1 VSEPILPAP
10 RDDEAAARRA
20 EAMHRKGGAEPG
32 AESAAA
38 PALSALSE
46 LSAGEE
52 SSGTPAW
59 AAPSGDLTTGPVNRA
74 LFRLAGPAILA
85 RALHTLLALVDVFW
99 VGRLGAAAT
108 AAVTTSYFASWI
120 LLSATDLTA
129 IGILAHVARHVG
141 AGDRQRAGQATA
153 QGLRLGL
160 GLGIVLAIA
169 AWFGAPALFAAL
181 GAEGEV
187 ARRGIVYLRLLFL
200 AAPFTF
206 TYINSEF
213 AMRAAG
219 DTRTPLLV
227 TGGMVLF
234 NAVLAPLLIYGV
246 GPLPRLEVM
255 GAGLATLLA
264 QVVAVVAFAALARAR
279 HANFP
284 LDRAALRRNDR
295 ALLGSL
301 LRIGFPGMAIGVL
314 FSTIYLFISGIA
326 ARLGTSELA
335 VVGLGNR
342 AESATYL
349 VVTGF
354 AAATATLVGQNLGAR
369 RPDRAARAAWASGL
383 WMLLYGL
390 GTGGVMI
397 LWPRAVLGLFTS
409 DATVIDM
416 GAAYVRVLGFAQPL
430 MAMEIVFEHAFSGA
444 GDTLPP
450 MLISVPM
457 NALRVPLLWWVV
469 GVHHAGLLGIGWI
482 LAITC
487 MVRGLVAT
495 LWFRRGTWR
504 HRRL

>member
-1 VSEPILPAP
+1 MSDDAFPPG
-10 RDDEAAARRA
+10 RDGPTAADVNA
-20 EAMHRKGGAEPG
+20 K
-32 AESAAA
+32 
-38 PALSALSE
+38 PALPLAALSE
-46 LSAGEE
+46 FSTGEE

-59 AAPSGDLTTGPVNRA
+59 AAPSGDLTTGPLNRA

-108 AAVTTSYFASWI
+108 AAVTTSYFASWV

-129 IGILAHVARHVG
+129 IGILAHVSRHVG
-141 AGDRQRAGQATA
+141 AGERRRAGVATA
-153 QGLRLGL
+153 QGLLLGVALGL
-160 GLGIVLAIA
+160 VLAALGWVGI
-169 AWFGAPALFAAL
+169 PRLFAAL
-181 GAEGEV
+181 GADAEV
-187 ARRGIVYLRLLFL
+187 SRRGVVYLRLLFL

-234 NAVLAPLLIYGV
+234 NALLAPLLIYGV

-264 QVVAVVAFAALARAR
+264 QVLAVAAFATLAGRR
-279 HANFP
+279 HPSFP
-284 LDRAALRRNDR
+284 LDRTALRRFDR
-295 ALLGSL
+295 ALVGSL

-314 FSTIYLFISGIA
+314 FSTIYLFISGMA
-326 ARLGTSELA
+326 ARLGTRELA

-354 AAATATLVGQNLGAR
+354 AAATATLVGQNLGAG
-369 RPDRAARAAWASGL
+369 RPDRSARAAYASAL
-383 WMLLYGL
+383 WMLLYAL
-390 GTGGVMI
+390 GTGGAMI
-397 LWPRAVLGLFTS
+397 LWPRGVLGLFTA
-409 DATVIDM
+409 DPGVLDM
-416 GAAYVRVLGFAQPL
+416 GVPYVRLLGFAQPL
-430 MAMEIVFEHAFSGA
+430 MALEIVFEHAFSGA

-457 NALRVPLLWWVV
+457 NVLRVPLLWWAVEV
-469 GVHHAGLLGIGWI
+469 RHAGLIGICWV
-482 LAITC
+482 LVVTC
-487 MVRGLVAT
+487 MVRGVLAT
-495 LWFRRGTWR
+495 LWFRRGSWR